1 MESDTLRSDTLES
14 RPAWPD
20 GLVSELSIVA
30 KAIHVDEA
38 ALAAD
43 LAEGQTIAQVA
54 RKKGVKAHRVVIA
67 LVSYVVAEMA
77 GDIRR
82 GDLTADQV
90 RWLVALATWRAEN
103 QITSRFPPMEFRLVS
118 PVTP

>member
-1 MESDTLRSDTLES
+1 MGTDTLEI
-14 RPAWPD
+14 RPAWAD
-20 GLVSELSIVA
+20 GAISELSIVA
-30 KAIHVDEA
+30 KAIHVDDVV
-38 ALAAD
+38 LAAA

-54 RKKGVKAHRVVIA
+54 RANRVKAHRVVIA

-82 GDLTADQV
+82 GELTADQIK
-90 RWLVALATWRAEN
+90 WLVALATWRAEH
-103 QITSRFPPMEFRLVS
+103 QITSRFPSMEFRLVS